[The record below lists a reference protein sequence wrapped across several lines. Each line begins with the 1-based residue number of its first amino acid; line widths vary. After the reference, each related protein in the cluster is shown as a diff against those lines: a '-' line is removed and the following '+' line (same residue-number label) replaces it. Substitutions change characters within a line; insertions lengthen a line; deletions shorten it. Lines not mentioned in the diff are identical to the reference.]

1 MARIF
6 ISHSSKD
13 NFEAIAFRDWLV
25 SEGWAR
31 DDIFLDLH
39 GIGAGER
46 SKVAPTEN
54 HGGERH
60 D

>member
-6 ISHSSKD
+6 ISHSSLE
-13 NFEAIAFRDWLV
+13 NLESIAFRDWLV
-25 SEGWAR
+25 SEGWAQ

-46 SKVAPTEN
+46 WRASPTEN
-54 HGGERH
+54 HRGERH

>member
-1 MARIF
+1 MVRIF
-6 ISHSSKD
+6 ISNSSKD

-25 SEGWAR
+25 SEGWAS

-46 SKVAPTEN
+46 WKEALAKN
-54 HGGERH
+54 HGGPRH

>member
-25 SEGWAR
+25 SEDWAQ

-39 GIGAGER
+39 RIGASER
-46 SKVAPTEN
+46 WRASPAE
-54 HGGERH
+54 HHLGERH